1 MDNDVIVP
9 GADHASLP
17 KNFEHGDTEERLYQW
32 WEERGCFVPDPNAVG
47 EPFCIAMPPPNV
59 TGALHMGHAMFVTLQ
74 DVMARVA
81 RMRGRPTLWL
91 PGSDHAGIATQL
103 VVERALEADGLTR
116 EGIGREAFEKRTWEW
131 KENAAGA
138 GQIRRL
144 GASCDWSRERF
155 TLDDGL
161 SDAVLESFI
170 KLHDDGLIYK
180 GTYMVNWAPKL
191 QTAVSDLEVEYADEP
206 GTLYYFRYPVAPLED
221 EDETELFLEVATSRP
236 ETILG
241 DTAVAV
247 NPTDERFQA
256 LIGRECVVPF
266 TDPPRR
272 VPIIGDEYVDVEFG
286 TGALKVT
293 PGHDPNDYE
302 IGQRVG
308 LETINIM
315 NKDGTMNGV
324 CGEAYESLDRFE
336 CRRETVAGHGDERFG
351 DQDGAV
357 SDARASIAA
366 GRRDHRASR
375 IRAVVLQDGHHGGA
389 GTRGV
394 RVRRARHR
402 PAAVREDL
410 PRLAHGHPRLVHL
423 AAALVGTQDPGVLR
437 ARERRGVECGA
448 LGNREGIVPALRR
461 RARRSGEASVRARG

>member
-59 TGALHMGHAMFVTLQ
+59 TGALHPGHAMFVTLQ

-131 KENAAGA
+131 KEEYGGRIA

-302 IGQRVG
+302 IGQR
-308 LETINIM
+308 
-315 NKDGTMNGV
+315 
-324 CGEAYESLDRFE
+324 
-336 CRRETVAGHGDERFG
+336 
-351 DQDGAV
+351 AV
-357 SDARASIAA
+357 S
-366 GRRDHRASR
+366 
-375 IRAVVLQDGHHGGA
+375 
-389 GTRGV
+389 
-394 RVRRARHR
+394 
-402 PAAVREDL
+402 
-410 PRLAHGHPRLVHL
+410 
-423 AAALVGTQDPGVLR
+423 
-437 ARERRGVECGA
+437 
-448 LGNREGIVPALRR
+448 
-461 RARRSGEASVRARG
+461 RRSTS